1 MKHAATRRR
10 PRFGTNM
17 KIETIDEPIRV
28 LVDCAGGS
36 MTPLRFR
43 WSGRT
48 YRVEAVNARWVD
60 RSGVGYRLCFSV
72 QCSDETFLLHFD
84 SKEVQWWLD
93 QTGTDG

>member
-1 MKHAATRRR
+1 
-10 PRFGTNM
+10 M